1 MVTEGHKDRVPRCER
16 GTSATELQPFFLRM
30 WVTADL
36 SEQNLPLSPSCRS
49 FGNFPFQALL
59 FVRRWE
65 GISLASSQGPYLWNW
80 SALEADPLVVVVVVS
95 FLPNQLR
102 SLVCPCVQVL
112 TTRLYRNW
120 KLHVHLELVT
130 ICKMIFLFSSLGY
143 SIIRSIIFLTG
154 AIASLFYGVRD
165 H

>member
-80 SALEADPLVVVVVVS
+80 SALQADPLVVVLVVVS

-102 SLVCPCVQVL
+102 SLLPLCSGVDHQTIQKL
-112 TTRLYRNW
+112 ETTCSSWIGYY
-120 KLHVHLELVT
+120 LHED
-130 ICKMIFLFSSLGY
+130 IFSLPWGTPSLDPSFSW
-143 SIIRSIIFLTG
+143 
-154 AIASLFYGVRD
+154 
-165 H
+165 HEQ